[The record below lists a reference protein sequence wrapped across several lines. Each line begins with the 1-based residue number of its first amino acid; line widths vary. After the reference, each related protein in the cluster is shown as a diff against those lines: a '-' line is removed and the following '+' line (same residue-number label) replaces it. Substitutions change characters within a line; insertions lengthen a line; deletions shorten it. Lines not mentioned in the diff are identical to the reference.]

1 MGEPFAHRLRVRYA
15 ECDLQGVVFNA
26 HYLAYLDV
34 SITELWRAAFGGYQ
48 AMLDG
53 GLDLVVAETRLRFE
67 RPARFDDELTLEVA
81 ISQLT
86 NSSILSEH
94 RVWRD
99 GDSLAQAS
107 MRHVLVDRQTLR
119 KTPIPDWVRSGLSPW
134 TREAN

>member
-107 MRHVLVDRQTLR
+107 MRHVFVDRQTLR
-119 KTPIPDWVRSGLSPW
+119 KAPIPDWVRSALAPW